1 MGGIIFLD
9 RLELELMLQKGVKF
23 EIEAFSVHTL
33 SFLSEQY
40 IPSKIPKVE
49 VLPGNNIKSW
59 TTRLEKGFLFF
70 FFLDSWELKSSIE
83 NEMKLKYLIEKGKV
97 HIFRV

>member
-1 MGGIIFLD
+1 
-9 RLELELMLQKGVKF
+9 MLQKGVKF

-49 VLPGNNIKSW
+49 VLAGNNIKS
-59 TTRLEKGFLFF
+59 
-70 FFLDSWELKSSIE
+70 
-83 NEMKLKYLIEKGKV
+83 
-97 HIFRV
+97 

>member
-59 TTRLEKGFLFF
+59 TTRLEKGFFF
-70 FFLDSWELKSSIE
+70 
-83 NEMKLKYLIEKGKV
+83 G
-97 HIFRV
+97 

>member
-49 VLPGNNIKSW
+49 MLPGNNFKSW
-59 TTRLEKGFLFF
+59 TTRLEKV

-97 HIFRV
+97 NIFRV